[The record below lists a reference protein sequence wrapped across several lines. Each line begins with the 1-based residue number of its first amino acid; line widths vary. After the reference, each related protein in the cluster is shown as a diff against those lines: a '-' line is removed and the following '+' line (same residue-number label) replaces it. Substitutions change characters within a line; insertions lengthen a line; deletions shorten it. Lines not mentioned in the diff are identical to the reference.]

1 MLQLR
6 TRTVHRDGTRGV
18 RATGRVESFYEKS
31 GLDEIAQVAN
41 VLRGEMSLFGPR
53 PLRAR
58 AVSRL
63 TLDQRR
69 TLGARPGMAG
79 PWQVTWPTG
88 ASETDMRAV
97 EADYLRRWRVTHD
110 VELLLTTPFAI
121 VKRRLALGETEIAR
135 RRGDPGGLELHV
147 PPEA

>member
-69 TLGARPGMAG
+69 TLGARPGMA
-79 PWQVTWPTG
+79 
-88 ASETDMRAV
+88 ADMRAV
-97 EADYLRRWRVTHD
+97 DADYLRRWRVTHD